1 MVSAGRPATVGGVP
15 GTAPPSEAGQRLQD
29 RGADVLQCRGRP
41 SYFAVGRRGRAR
53 CPNEQSKE
61 RMVRQFSQAPAV
73 TIDDTARLTDPVWDN
88 AAQTPQL
95 VQFSRRT
102 ATGFDDITSEQFHAE
117 VVALARGLVASGVQ
131 PGDRVGL
138 MSKTRYEWTL
148 IDYAIWACGAV
159 TVPIYETS
167 STEQVQWILADSG
180 AVGCFTETAEHS
192 ATVREAAPALAR
204 LWEIDGGDLP
214 TLVTLGASVDPAE
227 IDLRRKS
234 GSADDPAT
242 IVYTSGTTGRPK
254 GCVLTHRNM
263 LSDIGNAIP
272 ALDVL
277 FHEGASTV
285 LFLPLAHAFARLLQL
300 GVVQGRVKTT
310 HTADVKNLVADLTA
324 FRPTFLL
331 SVPRVFEKVYNS
343 ARQKAHSG
351 GKGAIFDRAEAVAIA
366 YSKALQTPGGP
377 GLGLKL
383 RHTVFDKL
391 VYGKLRAALG
401 GRCHSAISGGAPL
414 GDRLGHFFRGVGLNV
429 LEGYGLTETSPAIT
443 FNRAGAQRIGTVG
456 QPLPGVTIAIADD
469 GEVLARGEVIFPGYW
484 NNPAATAEAIDAE
497 GWFHTGDLGSLD
509 DDGFLSITGRKKEII
524 VTAGGKNVAPAVLED
539 RVRAHALVSQCM
551 VVGDR
556 QPFIAALVTIDPE
569 ALPAWLAERG
579 RPETAMAELRED
591 ADLRAEIEAAVAEA
605 NKAVS
610 QAEGI
615 KVFRILPRDFT
626 EATGEL
632 TPSLKVKRAV
642 VMKEYAEEID
652 AIYRR

>member
-1 MVSAGRPATVGGVP
+1 M
-15 GTAPPSEAGQRLQD
+15 
-29 RGADVLQCRGRP
+29 
-41 SYFAVGRRGRAR
+41 
-53 CPNEQSKE
+53 
-61 RMVRQFSQAPAV
+61 RQFSQAPAV
-73 TIDDTARLTDPVWDN
+73 IVDDTDRLTDPVWDN

-95 VQFSRRT
+95 VQFSRRAGSGWADVT
-102 ATGFDDITSEQFHAE
+102 CAEFHAE
-117 VVALARGLVASGVQ
+117 VVALARGLVAAGVQ
-131 PGDRVGL
+131 PGDRVAL
-138 MSKTRYEWTL
+138 MSRTRFEWTL

-167 STEQVQWILADSG
+167 SAEQVQWILADSG
-180 AVGCFTETAEHS
+180 AVGCFTETPAHT
-192 ATVREAAPALAR
+192 ATVREAAPALTR
-204 LWEIDGGDLP
+204 LWQIDGGDLS
-214 TLVTLGASVDPAE
+214 TLVTRGESVDPAE
-227 IDLRRKS
+227 IEVRRKS

-272 ALDVL
+272 ALDIL
-277 FHEGASTV
+277 FQEGSSTV
-285 LFLPLAHAFARLLQL
+285 LFLPLAHAFARLLQI
-300 GVVQGRVKTT
+300 GVVQGRVRTS
-310 HTADVKNLVADLTA
+310 HTADVKNLVDDLGA

-343 ARQKAHSG
+343 ARQKAHNG
-351 GKGAIFDRAEAVAIA
+351 GKGAIFDKAEAVAIA
-366 YSKALQTPGGP
+366 YSQALETPSGP
-377 GLGLKL
+377 GVGLRIK
-383 RHTVFDKL
+383 HTVFDKL

-414 GDRLGHFFRGVGLNV
+414 GERLGHFFRGVGLNV

-443 FNRAGAQRIGTVG
+443 FNRAGAQKIGTVG

-469 GEVLARGEVIFPGYW
+469 GEILARGEVIFPGYW
-484 NNPAATAEAIDAE
+484 NNPAATAEAIDAD

-509 DDGFLSITGRKKEII
+509 DDGFLRITGRKKEII

-556 QPFIAALVTIDPE
+556 QPFIAALVTVDPE
-569 ALPAWLAERG
+569 ALPGWLAARD
-579 RPETAMAELRED
+579 RPDTPVSDLVDD
-591 ADLRAEIEAAVAEA
+591 ADLRAEIQAAVSEA

-610 QAEGI
+610 AAEGI

-652 AIYRR
+652 AIYHR